1 MPRGGKRP
9 GAGRKRGSATKR
21 TRAAADAAAA
31 NPEIK
36 LPLDHML
43 DVLNNPTSTQ
53 ARKDRAAECLLPF
66 LHPRLSAVMTSAL
79 SGQGG
84 QPNGVSETPLRVF
97 AVPRGSSINVKTG
110 EICFPPGVEPQE
122 LAPFR
127 GTDDWTRTAL
137 TDQREP
143 EPILEG
149 LEVHE
154 VDISNVTR
162 LDFDRG
168 KRDDDQQG
176 LPDAA

>member
-9 GAGRKRGSATKR
+9 GAGRKKGSATRR

-79 SGQGG
+79 GGQGG
-84 QPNGVSETPLRVF
+84 NNGNNSERLPDIIYSI
-97 AVPRGSSINVKTG
+97 PRGAQFAADRRTLIWADGTPAAPIVQ
-110 EICFPPGVEPQE
+110 EPYKSTPMLE
-122 LAPFR
+122 L
-127 GTDDWTRTAL
+127 TN
-137 TDQREP
+137 QSEP
-143 EPILEG
+143 KPVAER
-149 LEVHE
+149 LEVTE
-154 VDISNVTR
+154 IDTSNVTVLR
-162 LDFDRG
+162 R
-168 KRDDDQQG
+168 RDDDQG
-176 LPDAA
+176 A